1 MSRSYRKNPI
11 RHCRPNKSKRR
22 NKRQASKAAR
32 RMDLANG
39 GNYKK
44 AFDRYNIWDYTCN
57 MYRAYKRGPIPSDRW
72 YAPLTVKLLRFY
84 WNK

>member
-11 RHCRPNKSKRR
+11 RHCRPDKSKRR
-22 NKRQASKAAR
+22 NKRQASKEAR

-39 GNYKK
+39 ANYKRS
-44 AFDRYNIWDYTCN
+44 FDRHNIWDRTSN
-57 MYRAYKRGPIPSDRW
+57 MYRIYKRETTPRHF
-72 YAPLTVKLLRFY
+72 APLTVERLRFY